1 VADKG
6 ERFPSIVQQMENK
19 NIEAAGMEEYLDS
32 SDEEYPVPAEWSNP
46 GFGNPVAFD
55 GRQQECEYRDNE
67 VVKGAKYP
75 GSDAVKE
82 TVKRWAL
89 SLGKEFRVARSSM
102 SVYDVVCVKEGCP
115 WRVHA
120 YNGSFKNYWKVTIV
134 VEHTCVWDGVLQAHR
149 NMTTEF
155 IATEIYAMLMEKIH
169 LEPKIIIRHM
179 ELKYHFTI
187 FYAKA

>member
-1 VADKG
+1 MADKG

-82 TVKRWAL
+82 AVKRWAL
-89 SLGKEFRVARSSM
+89 SLGNEFRVARSSM

-120 YNGSFKNYWKVTIV
+120 YKDSFKNY
-134 VEHTCVWDGVLQAHR
+134 
-149 NMTTEF
+149 
-155 IATEIYAMLMEKIH
+155 
-169 LEPKIIIRHM
+169 
-179 ELKYHFTI
+179 
-187 FYAKA
+187 